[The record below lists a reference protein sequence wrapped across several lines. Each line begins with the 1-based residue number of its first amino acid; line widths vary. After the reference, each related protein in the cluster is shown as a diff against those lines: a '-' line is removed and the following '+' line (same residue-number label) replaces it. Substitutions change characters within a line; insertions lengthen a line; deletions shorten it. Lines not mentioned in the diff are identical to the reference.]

1 MKFNVFLFNVYKRFL
16 FLSRFLRFLTF
27 VILISTFFHLC
38 SETCREIKQAEQR
51 QRQRAPKA
59 DLSSNSSGLQIEV
72 AYWPALA
79 VGKAAQLAAVHS
91 IARTN
96 GLIWIG
102 SLQLDVH
109 PPMSSI
115 LLCLLFRF
123 RCSTFFDKKTFVRI
137 NSWPLYYNF
146 RLGCAIIAAATDSIR
161 TIVLIV
167 TLESPIS
174 LQAAVFSHPCLSTGS
189 ASLLRRNNLYVKSF
203 SQYSRRQF
211 CRHYRSL

>member
-1 MKFNVFLFNVYKRFL
+1 
-16 FLSRFLRFLTF
+16 
-27 VILISTFFHLC
+27 
-38 SETCREIKQAEQR
+38 
-51 QRQRAPKA
+51 
-59 DLSSNSSGLQIEV
+59 
-72 AYWPALA
+72 
-79 VGKAAQLAAVHS
+79 
-91 IARTN
+91 
-96 GLIWIG
+96 
-102 SLQLDVH
+102 
-109 PPMSSI
+109 MSSM

-211 CRHYRSL
+211 CRHYRSLYKVVYVLKCCFLLIVMSLAKWTASISVLK